1 MIMDEYYLGDNIPEI
16 FRIADDVIKN
26 KNNKKKNKKD
36 NKNKKSKDKTDNE
49 YKKNKDKKSEKK
61 ESKINV
67 KTPKEYEIEIIQLLA
82 RMEYT
87 TRELEKLNPG
97 KRKDAVK
104 IAALNVELRNMKL
117 KLEELENESGIKI
130 NELEIG
136 TRFGRFM
143 MKLKSIGRT
152 IKKKAKKFFKHN
164 QELVTGMIAIIAP
177 VISMII
183 LKTVL
188 HI

>member
-26 KNNKKKNKKD
+26 KNTTKKNKKD
-36 NKNKKSKDKTDNE
+36 NKNKKSKDKTDNKD
-49 YKKNKDKKSEKK
+49 KKNKDKKNEKK

-117 KLEELENESGIKI
+117 KLEDESGIKI